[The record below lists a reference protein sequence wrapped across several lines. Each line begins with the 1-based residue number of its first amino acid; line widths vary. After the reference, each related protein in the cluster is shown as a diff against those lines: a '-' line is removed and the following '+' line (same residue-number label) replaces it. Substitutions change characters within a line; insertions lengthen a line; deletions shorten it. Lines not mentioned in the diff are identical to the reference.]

1 MNEIK
6 GTVSLS
12 EDAIKITRG
21 SEIEYNNIKHVS
33 NYYRLR
39 VDNNSS
45 FFSTE
50 IPSYVTKYR
59 NSEVHKNIMNIQD
72 NFESADYELVGE
84 VIHLYRDW
92 SYLYGFKKNEDSLGG
107 INASVYGHEDT
118 EELLEEMN
126 HRVRS
131 SNVTLQDVF
140 LSLRLCYKA
149 FREVELER
157 FDTTEEFMS
166 VVDSISGQIE
176 NLINNRRE
184 NTNIPYDWNA
194 VGASLEYTEKQ
205 LLSRTTVEK
214 D

>member
-12 EDAIKITRG
+12 EDAIKIARG

-72 NFESADYELVGE
+72 NFEFADYELVGE

-92 SYLYGFKKNEDSLGG
+92 SYLYGFKQNEDSLGG
-107 INASVYGHEDT
+107 INASVYGHENT

-131 SNVTLQDVF
+131 SNITLQDVF

-149 FREVELER
+149 FRGVELER

-176 NLINNRRE
+176 NLVNNRRE

-205 LLSRTTVEK
+205 LLRRTTVEK